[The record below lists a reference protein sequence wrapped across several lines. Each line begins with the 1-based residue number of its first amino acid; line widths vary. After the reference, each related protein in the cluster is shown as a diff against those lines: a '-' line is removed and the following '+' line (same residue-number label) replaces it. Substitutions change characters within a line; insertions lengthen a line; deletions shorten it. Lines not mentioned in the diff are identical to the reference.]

1 MSDCARH
8 ELRRDTRLSH
18 HGELFVRSTQRWAGQ
33 RQVRSLIHVHLVVS
47 CRIGFA
53 GCRTVCLAVMS
64 AVVDRRHEGRRQIQP
79 LFGMQAHNEKNT
91 RGANQ
96 DGAVVEK
103 VTKLRRKMPKSE
115 AI

>member
-79 LFGMQAHNEKNT
+79 LLGMQAHNEKKYT
-91 RGANQ
+91 WGKPGRSR
-96 DGAVVEK
+96 
-103 VTKLRRKMPKSE
+103 RRKSDKIE
-115 AI
+115 TKNA